1 MAKRLGLAGANRG
14 CFPPFFVL
22 VDALEV
28 PLPKIHCPLGSM
40 GHMDI

>member
-1 MAKRLGLAGANRG
+1 MAKRLGVAGANRG
-14 CFPPFFVL
+14 FFPAVFVL

-28 PLPKIHCPLGSM
+28 PLPKINCPLGSM